1 METSGTGSP
10 ARPHSLRGF
19 FHSEQTLGEAMTL
32 RLLRRLLARVLR
44 GVASV
49 FLAIAYAFAGLSV
62 AVLPPESKLEM
73 RNRSKSRH

>member
-1 METSGTGSP
+1 
-10 ARPHSLRGF
+10 
-19 FHSEQTLGEAMTL
+19 MTL

-73 RNRSKSRH
+73 RNRSESRH